1 MQTRTGL
8 WSADRAGSRRSPCSS
23 ACLQEETQTGP
34 HMPPPIVKS
43 LQNNFPVL
51 EIFYHRVNSPR
62 KFVYPFSFI
71 TLYRF
76 TSFPSPVRKFCD
88 KILNTPSVTHLFVS
102 VLHRDLASLAS
113 VSKRI
118 QHFTPNYNVSGEI
131 SHTYTIFNIL
141 WQVLVASHRMWRS
154 LATRAVLH
162 TCPHTLE
169 ASAQRLHID

>member
-1 MQTRTGL
+1 MQTRTG
-8 WSADRAGSRRSPCSS
+8 PCSS

-34 HMPPPIVKS
+34 HMPPPVVKS

-62 KFVYPFSFI
+62 KFVYPSSFI

-102 VLHRDLASLAS
+102 VLHRDLANLAS
-113 VSKRI
+113 FLKRI
-118 QHFTPNYNVSGEI
+118 QHFTSNYNVSGEI
-131 SHTYTIFNIL
+131 SLKIQIFINLITFI
-141 WQVLVASHRMWRS
+141 Q
-154 LATRAVLH
+154 T
-162 TCPHTLE
+162 
-169 ASAQRLHID
+169 